1 MKLIVAGGN
10 GFLGRPLCEAYAEE
24 GHEVVVLS
32 RALPPGASAHEAG
45 TGVPGITRHG
55 WVPDGTLGPWVP
67 VIEGA
72 AAVVNLA
79 GESIAGRRWSPV
91 QKQRIHDSRV
101 LATRCLASAILA
113 VKNPPPVLI
122 SVSGVNYYGYR
133 DTAEKSEQAPPADDF
148 LARTVVDWEQEAMRA
163 ARPETRVVLARSGVV
178 LERGG
183 ALARMVT
190 PFRFCVGGPVGT
202 GTQWLSWVHRR
213 DWVEMVRWAVGRP
226 AVSGPVNV
234 TAPNPVT
241 SRQFASALGRALH
254 RPSLLPAPAFALRL
268 AFGELAD
275 VLLLGG
281 QRVVPAR
288 LLELGFYFRYP
299 EIDRALSDIFDS

>member
-1 MKLIVAGGN
+1 MRLVVAGGS
-10 GFLGRPLCEAYAEE
+10 GFLGRPLCEAYAED

-32 RALPPGASAHEAG
+32 RALPPGVSAHEAG

-55 WVPDGTLGPWVP
+55 WVPDGTLGPWAA

-79 GESIAGRRWSPV
+79 GESLAARRWSPG
-91 QKQRIHDSRV
+91 QKQRVHDSRV
-101 LATRCLASAILA
+101 LATRSLASAVLA
-113 VKNPPPVLI
+113 VKNPPPVLV
-122 SVSGVNYYGYR
+122 SASGVNYYGYR
-133 DTAEKSEQAPPADDF
+133 DAAEKTEQAPAADDF

-163 ARPETRVVLARSGVV
+163 ARADTRVVVARSGMV

-190 PFRFCVGGPVGT
+190 PFRFCLGGPVGS
-202 GTQWLSWVHRR
+202 GSQWMSWIHRR
-213 DWVEMVRWAVGRP
+213 DWVEMVRWAIGRP
-226 AVSGPVNV
+226 AVSGAVNA
-234 TAPNPVT
+234 TAPHPVT
-241 SRQFASALGRALH
+241 NREFASALGHALH
-254 RPSLLPAPAFALRL
+254 RPSLIPAPGFALRL
-268 AFGELAD
+268 AFGELAE

-299 EIDRALSDIFDS
+299 EIDRALRAIFER